1 MMTMKI
7 AVMSS
12 QLSITLLKAAGND
25 GGYDESPDQEER
37 EVISM
42 LPWRKS
48 GMFQAGSKDQVT
60 NYRHCNHHICKDQV
74 FTMIKYHH
82 CHDHSIS
89 GLKMRD
95 NRDED
100 HRPNNP
106 IDNHHQHKL

>member
-25 GGYDESPDQEER
+25 GGYDQEVR

-60 NYRHCNHHICKDQV
+60 N
-74 FTMIKYHH
+74 
-82 CHDHSIS
+82 
-89 GLKMRD
+89 
-95 NRDED
+95 
-100 HRPNNP
+100 
-106 IDNHHQHKL
+106 

>member
-1 MMTMKI
+1 MKI

-25 GGYDESPDQEER
+25 GGYDESPDQEVR

-60 NYRHCNHHICKDQV
+60 N
-74 FTMIKYHH
+74 
-82 CHDHSIS
+82 
-89 GLKMRD
+89 
-95 NRDED
+95 
-100 HRPNNP
+100 
-106 IDNHHQHKL
+106 

>member
-1 MMTMKI
+1 MKI

-60 NYRHCNHHICKDQV
+60 NYRHRKDQV
-74 FTMIKYHH
+74 FTMIRYHIVMII
-82 CHDHSIS
+82 DH
-89 GLKMRD
+89 
-95 NRDED
+95 
-100 HRPNNP
+100 
-106 IDNHHQHKL
+106 

>member
-1 MMTMKI
+1 MKI